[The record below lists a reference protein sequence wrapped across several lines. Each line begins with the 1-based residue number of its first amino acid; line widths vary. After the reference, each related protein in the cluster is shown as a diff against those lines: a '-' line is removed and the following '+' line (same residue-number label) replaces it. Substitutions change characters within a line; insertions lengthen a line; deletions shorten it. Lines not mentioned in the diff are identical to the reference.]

1 MESPR
6 KIQKLIGRLLLLLLL
21 AGTAFAAY
29 SQYHSVLLQT
39 LAAKADQ
46 PLYIAVLTHPAMLA
60 SYNPQSRKVV
70 LTTVKRRKTSDKPAV
85 DAADLFQVAGVSGVP
100 VRYFLPHHTKRDEY
114 WQEFKN
120 GLINWRTKPYLV
132 MQVLWDYLQALHDKR
147 TNVTGAEFMLL
158 AMDATQLELTDFTV
172 KNAAEEKKT
181 KGKAAKNEVPAD
193 SILPPVENL
202 APLAME
208 DRPLV
213 LEILNASGIKG
224 AALELTQY
232 LRDKNQKGLLN
243 VDVLQYDNFPGGR
256 QPKTQ
261 IIDFTGRRAHLKQL
275 STAIGVNNEII
286 SEKQDS
292 AMFDARI
299 IIGEDFK
306 QPL

>member
-1 MESPR
+1 M
-6 KIQKLIGRLLLLLLL
+6 LLLLL

-29 SQYHSVLLQT
+29 TQYQSAWLRALVNKQDTSLQ
-39 LAAKADQ
+39 LA
-46 PLYIAVLTHPAMLA
+46 ILTHPAMTA
-60 SYNPQSRKVV
+60 TYNPQSRKAV
-70 LTTVKRRKTSDKPAV
+70 LTTIKRRKTLDDPAA
-85 DAADLFQVAGVSGVP
+85 DAADLFQVAGISTHP
-100 VRYFLPHHTKRDEY
+100 VRYYVPLSSKRDEY
-114 WQEFKN
+114 WQQFKN
-120 GLINWRTKPYLV
+120 NLINWRSEPYIAV
-132 MQVLWDYLQALHDKR
+132 QVLWDYLQALHDKR
-147 TNVTGAEFMLL
+147 TNVRPSEFLLL
-158 AMDATQLELTDFTV
+158 ALDATRLEPTDFTV
-172 KNAAEEKKT
+172 KNAEENK
-181 KGKAAKNEVPAD
+181 KGKGKNQQSQQAPAD
-193 SILPPVENL
+193 SILPLGEDR

-213 LEILNASGIKG
+213 LEILNASGVKG

-232 LRDKNQKGLLN
+232 LRDKNEKGLLQ

-275 STAIGVNNEII
+275 STAIGVNNEIL
-286 SEKQDS
+286 SEKQDA